1 MIKVTQEKILLDTE
15 EHIVTSC
22 ISSPTEIVFLLSNGS
37 VFRYDRCTKKEEEL
51 FSVHT
56 SMSYTDGGF
65 DLESSSTLYTL
76 DNIVVVANDYKF
88 HAIVHY
94 PGKYKNLRLQREDY
108 YADITKYPIAL
119 FKDDKGV
126 PHIIYGTNWNH
137 VQILNLSTRQ
147 LLTATK
153 SLIEVGAEEQHIE
166 YYKTHEEKKF
176 CDDIWPRSHDYFF
189 GELSMSPNNQ
199 YFLSAGWVWGS
210 ADSHNVYEVEH
221 FINNSR
227 IKAQNINMWEH
238 DNRASCWV
246 SNTCVAVAYN
256 PATEWNDDATEG
268 TANEIHLYQIADEIT
283 LQKKLSIP
291 KVDLSKATF
300 RYSKQLKA
308 LVIYSENLGVC
319 IINLKGEV
327 LYQDS
332 NLKMDSYNTQ
342 YEMGIESKDNR
353 INIIRFS

>member
-1 MIKVTQEKILLDTE
+1 MIKMTQEKILLETE

-22 ISSPTEIVFLLSNGS
+22 ISSPTEVVFLLSNGS
-37 VFRYDRCTKKEEEL
+37 VFRYNTSTKKEEEL
-51 FSVHT
+51 FSVYT

-76 DNIVVVANDYKF
+76 DNIVVLANDYKF

-94 PGKYKNLRLQREDY
+94 PGKYKNLRLQRKDY
-108 YADITKYPIAL
+108 YAEISKYPIAL
-119 FKDDKGV
+119 FKDDRGV
-126 PHIIYGTNWNH
+126 PHIIYGVDWNH

-147 LLTATK
+147 LLTAAK
-153 SLIEVGAEEQHIE
+153 SLIKVDAEEQYVE
-166 YYKTHEEKKF
+166 FYKTHEEGKF
-176 CDDIWPRSHDYFF
+176 CDDIWPYSYNYFF

-210 ADSHNVYEVEH
+210 ADSHNIYEVEH

-227 IKAQNINMWEH
+227 IKDQNINMWEH
-238 DNRASCWV
+238 ENRASCWV

-256 PATEWNDDATEG
+256 PATEWENDAVEG
-268 TANEIHLYQIADEIT
+268 APCEIHLYQIADEIT
-283 LQKKLSIP
+283 LQKKLPIP
-291 KVDLSKATF
+291 KVDLAKVAF
-300 RYSKQLKA
+300 RYSQQLKA

-319 IINLKGEV
+319 IINLKGEI
-327 LYQDS
+327 LFKDLD
-332 NLKMDSYNTQ
+332 LKMDSYNTQ
-342 YEMGIESKDNR
+342 YEMGIESKENC